1 MVTKTGCNGLSK
13 VSTNYDTFY
22 GKRNIKNMKTLVMS
36 EAQIKLQNQNDE
48 IKKQLVLIKKTI
60 TLLNDI
66 KEMTPIVRVECKE
79 NINKLMNWIYE

>member
-1 MVTKTGCNGLSK
+1 MDMNKEQL
-13 VSTNYDTFY
+13 
-22 GKRNIKNMKTLVMS
+22 
-36 EAQIKLQNQNDE
+36 ELQNQNDE